1 MSWGGL
7 VEIFNPGHRHLRE
20 EMDRKRVEAQ
30 IPGNEG
36 DGTTQVDLENN
47 VVRIA
52 SAAAQGAARRGPGRH
67 PGGRRRRLTPG
78 RVTLPAGAAPD
89 GLDLQSLADRLTTV
103 EGVVGVVLGG
113 SRARGDHT
121 PDSDVDLGIYYDGDL
136 DIAGSRRDRPRR
148 RRSGRGGHRAGRL
161 GTLGRRRRVARHQG
175 APPACG
181 DDIHVDWIYRD
192 VERVRE
198 AWARAHRGA
207 YDWNAQTGHPLGVPD
222 FAYVGEL
229 ALAVV
234 LADPSGDL
242 TDLRNAITYPDALRA
257 ALARNLWE
265 ADFLL
270 QIAAKATSRG
280 DAAYIALCLSRAMLL
295 CAHALHAHDRRWLVN
310 EKGAVAGADSLPS
323 APPHFAERVN
333 QLLGRVGITPTEL
346 AESLGTARQLVDE
359 VKRTC
364 EEETP

>member
-1 MSWGGL
+1 
-7 VEIFNPGHRHLRE
+7 
-20 EMDRKRVEAQ
+20 
-30 IPGNEG
+30 
-36 DGTTQVDLENN
+36 
-47 VVRIA
+47 
-52 SAAAQGAARRGPGRH
+52 
-67 PGGRRRRLTPG
+67 
-78 RVTLPAGAAPD
+78 VTLPASATPR
-89 GLDLQSLADRLTTV
+89 GLDLHALADRLTTV

-121 PDSDVDLGIYYDGDL
+121 PDSDVDLGIYYREDL
-136 DIAGSRRDRPRR
+136 DIAGLNALARDVAGPDAEVTRRGEWGPWVD
-148 RRSGRGGHRAGRL
+148 GGGWL
-161 GTLGRRRRVARHQG
+161 VFDGV
-175 APPACG
+175 
-181 DDIHVDWIYRD
+181 HVDWIYRD
-192 VERVRE
+192 VDRVRE

-242 TDLRNAITYPDALRA
+242 RDLRDAISYPDALRA

-280 DAAYIALCLSRAMLL
+280 DAAYIGLCLSRALLL

-310 EKGAVAGADSLPS
+310 EKGAVAGADSLSS
-323 APPHFAERVN
+323 APAHFADRVN
-333 QLLGRVGITPTEL
+333 GLSGRVGATPTEL
-346 AESLGTARQLVDE
+346 TESLDAAQQLVDE
-359 VKRTC
+359 VKRIC

>member
-1 MSWGGL
+1 
-7 VEIFNPGHRHLRE
+7 
-20 EMDRKRVEAQ
+20 
-30 IPGNEG
+30 
-36 DGTTQVDLENN
+36 
-47 VVRIA
+47 
-52 SAAAQGAARRGPGRH
+52 
-67 PGGRRRRLTPG
+67 
-78 RVTLPAGAAPD
+78 VTLPAGAPPD
-89 GLDLQSLADRLTTV
+89 GLDLRALADRLTTV

-121 PDSDVDLGIYYDGDL
+121 PDSDVDLGIYYHGDL
-136 DIAGSRRDRPRR
+136 DIAGLGALARDVAGPDAEVTE
-148 RRSGRGGHRAGRL
+148 RGGWGPWVDGGGWLVIRGQHPLAGE
-161 GTLGRRRRVARHQG
+161 
-175 APPACG
+175 
-181 DDIHVDWIYRD
+181 DIHVDWLYRD

-333 QLLGRVGITPTEL
+333 QLIGRVGITPTEL

-359 VKRTC
+359 VKWTC